1 MSKKFELKNIK
12 NEFSLMKT
20 LRFELKPQGDTLKNF
35 IESIY
40 EEDKDLYDSSF
51 EAKEVMNKY
60 YLKVLDEILSEINV
74 DWKDLYSAILNKEKN
89 EIEEKIKL
97 LQKEIE
103 EVFLKHTEIKDK
115 DKDKKVK
122 IFSGKCI
129 EKIKESPDFN
139 EDVKRKVEKFGE
151 KTTYF
156 TTYFKNRENIFTVK
170 GESASAIYRI
180 IDNFKKYSKNV
191 ELYEKLKK
199 DEKIIKYLN
208 ENKFDEKT
216 MDNLFDVSKYN
227 SYLKQVDIE
236 KYNTLLSGY
245 SKENGEKVKG
255 LNELINEI
263 NQKYKYKLN
272 VFSSLYKQILTEED
286 TKSFVDEIL
295 STPESV
301 IKTIDNFIYSINMD
315 NIEELKEEFLKI
327 SLENFEGIY
336 ISNNKLNEISNRKFG
351 NYNSINMMIK
361 QSMIEKGILSRK
373 EINKLISNLENIN
386 ETKVKSFNLSFIFEN
401 LTKEH
406 KELIIDYIR
415 ENICSVIENVKITIE
430 KYRNIDNKIE
440 FKNNEE
446 KVLKIKGM
454 LESINDLCRLIKD
467 FNTNEIEINNE
478 FYNILN
484 KNFEIFEYSYKVLNK
499 VRNFVT
505 KKEVIENKM
514 KLNFSNY
521 QLGKGWH
528 KNKEKDCSIILFR
541 KRNGDRWIYYLGI
554 LKHGS
559 KIEENDYLSSVDTGF
574 YKMDYYAQNSLS
586 KMIPKCSITVKNV
599 KNAPED
605 ESVILNDSKK
615 FNEPLEITP
624 EIRKLYGNNEHIK
637 GDKFKKESL
646 VKWIDFCKEFLLKYK
661 SFEKAKK
668 EILKLKESNLYEN
681 LEEFYSDAE
690 EKAYFLEFVNIDED
704 KIKKLVKEKNLYL
717 FQIYNKDF
725 SAYSTG
731 NKNLHTMYFE
741 ELFTDENLKK
751 PVFKLNGNTEVFYR
765 IASSKPKIVHN
776 KGEKLV
782 NKTYLDNGIRKT
794 IPDSVYSEI
803 CEKVKNNED
812 YSKLLEE
819 NNIKNLEIKVAT
831 HEIVKDKR
839 YFENKFL
846 FYLPITLNKKTQN
859 KNVNKNIINEIKDCN
874 EYNVI
879 GIDRG
884 ERNLIS
890 LCIINQ
896 NGEIIFQKEMNVIQ
910 SSDKYNVDYN
920 EKLEIKSKER
930 DNAKKNWSEIG
941 KIKDLKSGYL
951 SAVVHEIVKLAI
963 EYNAVIILED
973 LNNGFKNSR
982 KKVDKQIY
990 QKFERAL
997 IEKLQ
1002 FLIFK
1007 NYDKNE
1013 KGGLRN
1019 AFQLTPELKNITK
1032 VASQQGIIIYTNP
1045 AYTSKIDPTT
1055 GYANIIKKSN
1065 NNEESIVKAIDKI
1078 SYDKEKDM
1086 FYFDINLSKSSFNL
1100 TVKNVSKK
1108 EWRIYTNGERIIY
1121 KDKKYITL
1129 DITQEMKD
1137 ILSKSGIDYLNID
1150 NLKQDILENKIYKK
1164 VYYIFELANKMR
1176 NENKDVDYIISP
1188 VLNKDGKF
1196 FMTQESNELTPKDA
1210 DLNGAYNIALK
1221 GKLMIDNLNKN
1232 GKFKFL
1238 SNEDWLK
1245 FIQGR

>member
-1 MSKKFELKNIK
+1 MNKKFELKNIK
-12 NEFSLMKT
+12 NEFPLMKT

-35 IESIY
+35 MESIY
-40 EEDKDLYDSSF
+40 DEDKDLYDSSF
-51 EAKEVMNKY
+51 EAKKIMTKY
-60 YLKVLDEILSEINV
+60 YLKVLDEILSEISV
-74 DWKDLYSAILNKEKN
+74 DWKKLYNDLLNKEKK
-89 EIEEKIKL
+89 EIDEL

-103 EVFLKHTEIKDK
+103 KKFKDYPGIKN
-115 DKDKKVK
+115 

-129 EKIKESPDFN
+129 EDIKESPDFN
-139 EDVKRKVEKFGE
+139 EDEKRKVEKFDK

-156 TTYFKNRENIFTVK
+156 TAYFKNIKNIFTVNGK
-170 GESASAIYRI
+170 SASAIYRI
-180 IDNFKKYSKNV
+180 ADNFKKYSKNV

-199 DEKIIKYLN
+199 DEKIMKYLN

-227 SYLKQVDIE
+227 SYLRQVDIE

-255 LNELINEI
+255 LNELINEV
-263 NQKYKYKLN
+263 NQKYKSKLN
-272 VFSSLYKQILTEED
+272 VFNSLYKQILTDED

-295 STPESV
+295 LTPESV
-301 IKTIDNFIYSINMD
+301 IKTIDNFIDSIIMND
-315 NIEELKEEFLKI
+315 IEGLKEEFLKI

-336 ISNNKLNEISNRKFG
+336 ISNKKLNEISNRKFG
-351 NYNSINMMIK
+351 DYNSINMMIK
-361 QSMIEKGILSRK
+361 QSMNEKGILSKK
-373 EINKLISNLENIN
+373 EINELIPDLENIN
-386 ETKVKSFNLSFIFEN
+386 KPKVKSFNLSFIFEN

-415 ENICSVIENVKITIE
+415 ENICNVIENVKITIE

-440 FKNNEE
+440 FKNNAE
-446 KVLKIKGM
+446 KVSKIKEM
-454 LESINDLCRLIKD
+454 LESINELCKLIKE
-467 FNTNEIEINNE
+467 FNTDEIEKNNE

-484 KNFEIFEYSYKVLNK
+484 KNFEIFESSYKVLNK

-521 QLGKGWH
+521 QLGNGWH

-541 KRNGDRWIYYLGI
+541 KRNNERWIYYLGI
-554 LKHGS
+554 LKHGT
-559 KIEENDYLSSVDTGF
+559 KIKENDYLSSVDTGF

-690 EKAYFLEFVNIDED
+690 EKAYFLEFINIDED

-794 IPDSVYSEI
+794 IPDSVYIEI

-859 KNVNKNIINEIKDCN
+859 KNVNKNINKNIINEIKDCN

-896 NGEIIFQKEMNVIQ
+896 NGEIILQKEMNVIQ

-963 EYNAVIILED
+963 EYNAVITLEN
-973 LNNGFKNSR
+973 LNGGFKNSR

-997 IEKLQ
+997 IEKLN

-1019 AFQLTPELKNITK
+1019 AFQLTPEFKNNTK
-1032 VASQQGIIIYTNP
+1032 NPIWQQGIIIYTNP

-1100 TVKNVSKK
+1100 TVKNVTKK

-1121 KDKKYITL
+1121 KNKKYITL

-1137 ILSKSGIDYLNID
+1137 ILSKNGIDYLNID

>member
-1 MSKKFELKNIK
+1 MNKKFELKNIK
-12 NEFSLMKT
+12 NEFPLMKT
-20 LRFELKPQGDTLKNF
+20 LRFELKPQGETLKNF
-35 IESIY
+35 MESIY
-40 EEDKDLYDSSF
+40 DEDKDLYDSSF
-51 EAKEVMNKY
+51 EAKKIMTKY
-60 YLKVLDEILSEINV
+60 YLKVLDEILSEISV
-74 DWKDLYSAILNKEKN
+74 DWKKLYNDLLNKEKK
-89 EIEEKIKL
+89 EIDEL

-103 EVFLKHTEIKDK
+103 KKFKDYPGIKN
-115 DKDKKVK
+115 

-129 EKIKESPDFN
+129 EDIKESPDFN
-139 EDVKRKVEKFGE
+139 EDEKRKVEKFDK

-156 TTYFKNRENIFTVK
+156 TAYFKNIKNIFTVNGK
-170 GESASAIYRI
+170 SASAIYRI
-180 IDNFKKYSKNV
+180 ADNFKKYLKNV

-199 DEKIIKYLN
+199 DEKIMKYLN

-227 SYLKQVDIE
+227 SYLRQVDIE

-255 LNELINEI
+255 LNELINEV
-263 NQKYKYKLN
+263 NQKYKSKLN
-272 VFSSLYKQILTEED
+272 VFNSLYKQILTEED

-295 STPESV
+295 LTPESV
-301 IKTIDNFIYSINMD
+301 IKTIDNFIDSISMND
-315 NIEELKEEFLKI
+315 IEGLKEEFLKI

-336 ISNNKLNEISNRKFG
+336 ISNKKLNEISNRKFG
-351 NYNSINMMIK
+351 DYNSINMMIK
-361 QSMIEKGILSRK
+361 QSMNEKGILSKK
-373 EINKLISNLENIN
+373 EINELIPDLENIN
-386 ETKVKSFNLSFIFEN
+386 KPKVKSFNLSFIFEN

-415 ENICSVIENVKITIE
+415 ENICNVIENVKITIE

-440 FKNNEE
+440 FKNNAE
-446 KVLKIKGM
+446 KVSKIKEM
-454 LESINDLCRLIKD
+454 LESINELCKLIKE
-467 FNTNEIEINNE
+467 FNTDEIEKNNE

-484 KNFEIFEYSYKVLNK
+484 KNFEIFESSYKVLNK

-521 QLGKGWH
+521 QLGNGWH

-541 KRNGDRWIYYLGI
+541 KRNNERWIYYLGI
-554 LKHGS
+554 LKHGT
-559 KIEENDYLSSVDTGF
+559 KIKENDYLSSVDTGF

-690 EKAYFLEFVNIDED
+690 EKAYFLEFINIDED

-794 IPDSVYSEI
+794 IPDSVYIEI

-859 KNVNKNIINEIKDCN
+859 KNINKNIINEIKDCN

-890 LCIINQ
+890 ICIINQ
-896 NGEIIFQKEMNVIQ
+896 NGEIILQKEMNVIQ

-963 EYNAVIILED
+963 EYNAVITLED
-973 LNNGFKNSR
+973 LNGGFKNSR

-997 IEKLQ
+997 IEKLN

-1019 AFQLTPELKNITK
+1019 AFQLTPEFKNNTK
-1032 VASQQGIIIYTNP
+1032 NPIWQQGIIIYTNP

-1121 KDKKYITL
+1121 KNKKYITL

-1176 NENKDVDYIISP
+1176 NENKD
-1188 VLNKDGKF
+1188 GKF
-1196 FMTQESNELTPKDA
+1196 FITQESNELTPKDA

-1232 GKFKFL
+1232 GEFDFL